1 MSVRSLILDVD
12 SLLHTSRKHS
22 AEATASLNL
31 GRLLLAGV
39 LLGTLYGGCMGVYAL
54 LAPRPDEFP
63 TFDRWLQFLATSLKL
78 PLVFLL
84 TYAIC
89 TPSLYVFATLAGSR
103 ERPGRILQILLA
115 RNAECLA
122 VVASLG
128 PITAFFTL
136 STESYPF
143 MKLLNVAFLTLGGLI
158 LVTRLR
164 STIMDLQMEES
175 EESPSSWNPDQA
187 EESKSGDTELSEASH
202 EDVTES
208 AEEPGGDGTEKAA
221 EKTTSLKDF
230 GAVPVGYAAN
240 QGADKTTP
248 PKNRTHVRESFE
260 QSRVRS
266 RTANRILLTF
276 VGVLAL
282 VGGQVAWILRPFLG
296 APGTEFQLFRAREGN
311 FYGDV
316 LRTLGNLF

>member
-1 MSVRSLILDVD
+1 
-12 SLLHTSRKHS
+12 
-22 AEATASLNL
+22 
-31 GRLLLAGV
+31 
-39 LLGTLYGGCMGVYAL
+39 MGVYAL

-187 EESKSGDTELSEASH
+187 EESKSSDTELSEASH

-208 AEEPGGDGTEKAA
+208 VEEPGGDGTEKAA
-221 EKTTSLKDF
+221 E
-230 GAVPVGYAAN
+230 
-240 QGADKTTP
+240 KTTP

-296 APGTEFQLFRAREGN
+296 APGTEFQLFRAREGS